1 MIYLSA
7 YTSVYVHT
15 SQQETSKHQPQ
26 LEEEQDILKKHQE
39 LLLIRPVVSPVSLYT
54 HSKTLIF
61 SFRGFSLSTNA
72 LFIGILAEEL
82 IPRNLSAW
90 KKSFSR
96 KAHEQ
101 GVYEKAETFEGF
113 LGQFFGRSIFSTE
126 RGICPQKRT

>member
-1 MIYLSA
+1 
-7 YTSVYVHT
+7 
-15 SQQETSKHQPQ
+15 
-26 LEEEQDILKKHQE
+26 
-39 LLLIRPVVSPVSLYT
+39 
-54 HSKTLIF
+54 
-61 SFRGFSLSTNA
+61 

-101 GVYEKAETFEGF
+101 GVCGEVETSEGF
-113 LGQFFGRSIFSTE
+113 LGQFFGRGIFSTG

>member
-1 MIYLSA
+1 
-7 YTSVYVHT
+7 
-15 SQQETSKHQPQ
+15 
-26 LEEEQDILKKHQE
+26 
-39 LLLIRPVVSPVSLYT
+39 
-54 HSKTLIF
+54 
-61 SFRGFSLSTNA
+61 FSLSTNA